1 MNRFLASLA
10 GVCLF
15 AATVLHGQA
24 PARLEFEV
32 ASVRPSGPLPPGA
45 RSGRGGIVT
54 STPERLTYER
64 ATMQRLLM
72 DAYGVGRGQ
81 IKGGPAW
88 ATADT
93 VDGAA
98 LFDIAAKVPP
108 GATKE
113 QVATM
118 LQNLLKERFKLT
130 VHRESSEVSGY
141 ALVTV
146 RGGPKLKVSAGPP
159 RESERNQTVKGA
171 VILQIG
177 SDGFPELAPGRNMGG
192 IFKDGTAR
200 MRFRDYPMFDL
211 AQQFAFALG
220 VQIVDRTGLS
230 ETYDFTLEF
239 TPPETGSV
247 VAMMATLGLS
257 PGQTAPLKGNAPNP
271 AQVDTLPT
279 ISSAMERQ
287 LGLKLEGTKIASD
300 SLVIDHVEKTPI
312 EN

>member
-1 MNRFLASLA
+1 MNRVLACLA
-10 GVCLF
+10 AVFLF
-15 AATVLHGQA
+15 AATVLNGQA
-24 PARLEFEV
+24 PAQLEFEV

-64 ATMQRLLM
+64 ATMERLLM

-81 IKGGPAW
+81 IKGPGWVTAT
-88 ATADT
+88 TAD
-93 VDGAA
+93 GAP
-98 LFDIAAKVPP
+98 LFDISAKVPP

-118 LQNLLKERFKLT
+118 LQNLLKERFKLA

-141 ALVTV
+141 ALVTA

-159 RESERNQTVKGA
+159 QESERNQTVKGA
-171 VILQIG
+171 MILRVG

-211 AQQFAFALG
+211 AQQFSFALG
-220 VQIVDRTGLS
+220 IQIVDKTGLGG
-230 ETYDFTLEF
+230 TYDFTLEF

-247 VAMMATLGLS
+247 VAMMATMGLS
-257 PGQTAPLKGNAPNP
+257 PGQTAPLKGNAPNS

-287 LGLKLEGTKIASD
+287 LGLKLERTKIATD
-300 SLVIDHVEKTPI
+300 SLVIDRVEKTPI

>member
-10 GVCLF
+10 AVFLF
-15 AATVLHGQA
+15 AAAGLHGQA
-24 PARLEFEV
+24 PAPLAFEV
-32 ASVRPSGPLPPGA
+32 ASVRPSGPLPP
-45 RSGRGGIVT
+45 RGRGGMATI
-54 STPERLTYER
+54 TPERLTYQY

-81 IKGGPAW
+81 IKGAPAW
-88 ATADT
+88 VTANA

-98 LFDIAAKVPP
+98 LFDISAKVPP

-118 LQNLLKERFKLT
+118 LQNLLKERFKLV

-141 ALVTV
+141 ALVTA

-171 VILQIG
+171 MVLQVG
-177 SDGFPELAPGRNMGG
+177 SAGFPELAPGRNMGG
-192 IFKDGTAR
+192 VFKDGTAR

-211 AQQFAFALG
+211 AQQFSFALG
-220 VQIVDRTGLS
+220 VQIVDKTGLS
-230 ETYDFTLEF
+230 GTYDFTLEF

-247 VAMMATLGLS
+247 VAMMAIMGLS
-257 PGQTAPLKGNAPNP
+257 PGQTAPLKGNGPNP
-271 AQVDTLPT
+271 VQLDTLPT
-279 ISSAMERQ
+279 VSSAMERQ
-287 LGLKLEGTKIASD
+287 LGLKLEATKIATD